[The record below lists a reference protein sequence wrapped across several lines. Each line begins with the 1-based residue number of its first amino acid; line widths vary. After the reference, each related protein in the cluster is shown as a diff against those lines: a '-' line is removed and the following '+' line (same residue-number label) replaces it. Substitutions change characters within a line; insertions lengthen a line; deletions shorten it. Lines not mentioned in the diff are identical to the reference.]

1 MRKWFVCGFLVLAL
15 SLAMSTAALAADG
28 IQSATSVVGN
38 NVTLAVDQNNPDK
51 LNVTYAG
58 ASAGSE
64 YVVFATSGGASETPT
79 ESNLVYIDQ
88 KTAGSGGVSFV
99 VYPKTLT
106 SGTYQVWM
114 SSNAASGVGA
124 QRAVNIGNFEYYTE
138 KPAYTL
144 GDVNTDGKI
153 NSVDALYVLR
163 KYAGDTTL
171 TLTEAQLL
179 AADVDGRNGVNSVDA
194 LYILRFYAGDITTF
208 PAGT

>member
-15 SLAMSTAALAADG
+15 SLAMSTAALAAGG
-28 IQSATSVVGN
+28 IQSAASVAGN

-51 LNVTYAG
+51 LNVTYSG

-64 YVVFATSGGASETPT
+64 YVVFATSGGASEAPT

-88 KTAGSGGVSFV
+88 KTAGSGRVSFV

-106 SGTYQVWM
+106 NGTYQVWM

-124 QRAVNIGNFEYYTE
+124 REAENIGNFVYYTE

>member
-28 IQSATSVVGN
+28 IQSANSTAE
-38 NVTLAVDQNNPDK
+38 NVTLAVDQSNRDK
-51 LNVTYAG
+51 LNVTYTS
-58 ASAGSE
+58 ASTNSE
-64 YVVFATSGGASETPT
+64 YVVFATSGTSTEVPT

-124 QRAVNIGNFEYYTE
+124 KKAVNIGNFEYYTE

-144 GDVNTDGKI
+144 GDVNSDGRI
-153 NSVDALYVLR
+153 NSTDAILVLR
-163 KYAGDTTL
+163 YAVGNVE
-171 TLTEAQLL
+171 LTEAQKL
-179 AADVDGRNGVNSVDA
+179 AAEVNGKTGINSGDAILILQRAVDDTVK
-194 LYILRFYAGDITTF
+194 F
-208 PAGT
+208 PAEGK

>member
-28 IQSATSVVGN
+28 IQSAASVAGN

-51 LNVTYAG
+51 LNVTYSG

-64 YVVFATSGGASETPT
+64 YVVFATSGGASEAPT

-106 SGTYQVWM
+106 NGTYQVWM
-114 SSNAASGVGA
+114 SSNAATGVGA
-124 QRAVNIGNFEYYTE
+124 RNAQNIGTFVYYTE

-144 GDVNTDGKI
+144 GDVNSDGRI
-153 NSVDALYVLR
+153 NSTDAILVLR
-163 KYAGDTTL
+163 YAVGNVE
-171 TLTEAQLL
+171 LTEAQKL
-179 AADVDGRNGVNSVDA
+179 AAEVNGITGINSGDAILILQRAVDDTVK
-194 LYILRFYAGDITTF
+194 F
-208 PAGT
+208 PAEGN